1 MQSHIVQPWRLEI
14 AATQTCVRLRGFLN
28 PAEGRVCL
36 YRRELYSLASPQDMR
51 SPTPH
56 LLLKP
61 AFGRF
66 CQYRRE
72 FSSPALVQDMRS
84 LHSSSDEWLLFR
96 LAIGYFSTLAIKIAA
111 TQTRVRLRGLGQ

>member
-1 MQSHIVQPWRLEI
+1 M
-14 AATQTCVRLRGFLN
+14 
-28 PAEGRVCL
+28 
-36 YRRELYSLASPQDMR
+36 YRRELYSLALVQHMR

-72 FSSPALVQDMRS
+72 FSSPALVQHMRS
-84 LHSSSDEWLLFR
+84 PTPHLLLKPAYTGFVC
-96 LAIGYFSTLAIKIAA
+96 IGGNSIRQPECKICDRSPPSFSTYYSYIYIDDLPGY
-111 TQTRVRLRGLGQ
+111 QP